1 MTTEIAVTPATD
13 FWETESERHY
23 PNRYTCHY
31 VRPEWKLLGRNIV
44 HSRTAA
50 ATQPHDNG

>member
-1 MTTEIAVTPATD
+1 MTTEMAVTPETD
-13 FWETESERHY
+13 FWEAESEQHY

-31 VRPEWKLLGRNIV
+31 VRPEWKLLRRNIV
-44 HSRTAA
+44 HNCRAA